1 MAEQDFRVVREHYG
15 DRPYAV
21 GEIRTADPSEVQH
34 LVPRCLEPI
43 PVRSK
48 RAATPA
54 SKKPAAKAAT
64 PRKRKGN

>member
-21 GEIRTADPSEVQH
+21 GETRTADPREVQH

-43 PVRSK
+43 PAPAK
-48 RAATPA
+48 RAAKSA
-54 SKKPAAKAAT
+54 STKPAAKVAT
-64 PRKRKGN
+64 PRKRKGK